1 MNGPRETRPE
11 SDAPTGALA
20 LHRDM
25 RNQALRVPWR
35 ELALACDQLVQWRSF
50 SLWVRAIVA
59 AERTLPEWLAAAIE
73 ERCPAFLQSRRTGA
87 DLPSLWLDL
96 NEWVDFHYFSEA
108 VQSGWIQALHYYY
121 GRQPAAELIW
131 QQWARMDEQ
140 WLSRKPAEYSAFNQW
155 QEQIAAQQ
163 SPPPPSGQY
172 VEWEAFA
179 LWTRSLIEAVHEIPA
194 VVRSAVEARCPGFE
208 SHVKT
213 LRDNPCSDPAWLWE
227 QLRGWIERHFFAEAS
242 QHVSIESL
250 RAAAHR
256 TLRSERII
264 DYWASQNAAAVSQL
278 PTYEQ
283 WLSEADAFVLR

>member
-25 RNQALRVPWR
+25 RNQALKVPWR
-35 ELALACDQLVQWRSF
+35 ELASACDQLAQWRLF
-50 SLWVRAIVA
+50 GLWVRAIVD
-59 AERTLPEWLAAAIE
+59 AEHALPEWLAAAIE
-73 ERCPAFLQSRRTGA
+73 GRCPAFLQSRREGA
-87 DLPSLWLDL
+87 HLPSLWLDL
-96 NEWVDFHYFSEA
+96 NEWVDFHFFSEA
-108 VQSGWIQALHYYY
+108 IQEGWIQALHYYY

-131 QQWARMDEQ
+131 QHWTRMDEE
-140 WLSRKPAEYSAFNQW
+140 WRLRKPVAYPTFDHW
-155 QEQIAAQQ
+155 QEQVGALH
-163 SPPPPSGQY
+163 SPPTPSQY

-208 SHVKT
+208 GYVKT
-213 LRDNPCSDPAWLWE
+213 LRDKPCSDPAWLWD
-227 QLRGWIERHFFAEAS
+227 QLRGWIERHFFAEAI
-242 QHVSIESL
+242 QDASIEGL

-264 DYWASQNAAAVSQL
+264 DYWASQGVAAGSQL

-283 WLSEADAFVLR
+283 WLAEADAFVVR